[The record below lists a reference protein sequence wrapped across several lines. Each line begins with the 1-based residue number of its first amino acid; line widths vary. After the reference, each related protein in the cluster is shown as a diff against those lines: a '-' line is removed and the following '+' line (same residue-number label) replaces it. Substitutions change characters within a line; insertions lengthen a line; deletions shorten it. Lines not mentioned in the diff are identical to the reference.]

1 MKSGVILRGIGS
13 FYDVLSNG
21 EVFRCRAGGRFRRLG
36 ISPMVGDRVRFQPET
51 EISEGIM
58 EEILPRRNAMKRP
71 AVANV
76 DHLAV
81 VLAAADPKP
90 DLFLVDKLLITAERT
105 QISPLLIFNKTDLAG
120 PEEEDA
126 FRIEYG
132 RTGYPIH
139 RISGKSDIGIKEL
152 SQTLQGITVLAG
164 QSGVGKSS
172 IINKLRPDA
181 YLETGALSE
190 KIRRGKNTT
199 RLVELISLP
208 GGGMIADTPGFSR
221 MDLLELDPAQLAG
234 YYPEFR
240 ACQAECRFQGCLHV
254 AEPGCAIRRGVEEGK
269 IPSQRYDR
277 YRKLIKAIRENRR
290 DAW

>member
-1 MKSGVILRGIGS
+1 MKSGVILRGIGG
-13 FYDVLSNG
+13 FYDVLSGG
-21 EVFRCRAGGRFRRLG
+21 EVFRCRARGRFRRLG

-71 AVANV
+71 AVSNV

-81 VLAAADPKP
+81 VLAAVDPKP

-105 QISPLLIFNKTDLAG
+105 QISPLLVFNKTDLAG
-120 PEEEDA
+120 SEEEMA
-126 FRIEYG
+126 FRAEYD

-139 RISGKSDIGIKEL
+139 SISGKFNIGMGEL
-152 SQTLQGITVLAG
+152 SQALQGITVLAG

-181 YLETGALSE
+181 HLETGVLSE
-190 KIRRGKNTT
+190 KIKRGKNTT
-199 RLVELISLP
+199 RRVELISLP

-221 MDLLELDPAQLAG
+221 MDLLELDPAHLAG

-240 ACQAECRFQGCLHV
+240 ACRTECQFQGCLHM

-269 IPSQRYDR
+269 IPSGRYGR
-277 YRKLIKAIRENRR
+277 YRKLIEEIRENRR
-290 DAW
+290 DTW

>member
-1 MKSGVILRGIGS
+1 
-13 FYDVLSNG
+13 
-21 EVFRCRAGGRFRRLG
+21 
-36 ISPMVGDRVRFQPET
+36 MVGDRVRFQPET

-71 AVANV
+71 AVSNV

-81 VLAAADPKP
+81 VLAAVDPKP

-105 QISPLLIFNKTDLAG
+105 QISPLLVFNKTDLAG
-120 PEEEDA
+120 SEEEMA
-126 FRIEYG
+126 FRAEYD

-139 RISGKSDIGIKEL
+139 SISGKFNIGMGEL
-152 SQTLQGITVLAG
+152 SQALQGITVLAG

-181 YLETGALSE
+181 HLETGVLSE
-190 KIRRGKNTT
+190 KIKRGKNTT
-199 RLVELISLP
+199 RRVELISLP

-221 MDLLELDPAQLAG
+221 MDLLELDPAHLAG

-240 ACQAECRFQGCLHV
+240 ACRTECQFQGCLHM

-269 IPSQRYDR
+269 IPSGRYGR
-277 YRKLIKAIRENRR
+277 YRKLIEEIRENRR
-290 DAW
+290 DTW

>member
-1 MKSGVILRGIGS
+1 MKSGVILRGIGG
-13 FYDVLSNG
+13 FYDVLSDG
-21 EVFRCRAGGRFRRLG
+21 EVFRCRARGRFRRLG

-51 EISEGIM
+51 EISEGIL

-71 AVANV
+71 SVANV
-76 DHLAV
+76 DHMAV

-105 QISPLLIFNKTDLAG
+105 QISPLLVFNKTDLAG
-120 PEEEDA
+120 SEEEMA
-126 FRIEYG
+126 FRAEYD

-139 RISGKSDIGIKEL
+139 SISGKFNIGMGEL
-152 SQTLQGITVLAG
+152 SQALQGITVLAG

-181 YLETGALSE
+181 HLETGVLSE
-190 KIRRGKNTT
+190 KIKRGKNTT
-199 RLVELISLP
+199 RRVELISLP

-221 MDLLELDPAQLAG
+221 MDLLELDPAHLAG

-240 ACQAECRFQGCLHV
+240 ACRTECQFQGCLHM

-269 IPSQRYDR
+269 IPSGRYGR
-277 YRKLIKAIRENRR
+277 YRKLIEEIRENRR
-290 DAW
+290 DTW